1 MQKIRV
7 DPNDKNAQSEEMHL
21 QLVQSTGDINY
32 VKDSIVTNM
41 VDKQPDA
48 QDYFDDF
55 IEDIIQTLQTVQGN
69 ISYTEKIQPCI

>member
-1 MQKIRV
+1 MQKIWV

-41 VDKQPDA
+41 VDK
-48 QDYFDDF
+48 
-55 IEDIIQTLQTVQGN
+55 
-69 ISYTEKIQPCI
+69 